1 MEQSSPFQK
10 KRTIQLSKKPLNQF
24 IKYSGMSFQM
34 LGPILLGYFGGGK
47 LDEYFNLSGLQIT
60 CVLLGVFGGM
70 YLALRDFI
78 KE

>member
-1 MEQSSPFQK
+1 
-10 KRTIQLSKKPLNQF
+10 
-24 IKYSGMSFQM
+24 MSFQM